1 MCQRHLS
8 AIFVGLAITIGTS
21 VGLSAD
27 DEGVKQV
34 RELIKKANSSVES
47 ITDAKE
53 QLKKTMDAY
62 NAVLAPD
69 VKDRRDA
76 YKKLQKEMSNADK
89 KRADVSSKTAQMN
102 QEADQLFKS
111 WQGSTAAIQSPDL
124 RQRSDER
131 LKRTQDRFAEI
142 RQTGQRASA
151 LYGPFMKSLQDQV
164 TFLGHD
170 LNPGAVATLKPDAE
184 KLNSQARDLYA
195 AIDQVTA
202 AANNNITKLS
212 AE

>member
-1 MCQRHLS
+1 MRSVVRATALFRTSTVKEGDHMLKPTRANIRHLS
-8 AIFVGLAITIGTS
+8 AIIAGLAMAIVTPA
-21 VGLSAD
+21 GLSA
-27 DEGVKQV
+27 DEGVKQI
-34 RELIKKANSSVES
+34 RQLIKKANAEVES
-47 ITDAKE
+47 ITDAKQ
-53 QLKKTMDAY
+53 QLQKTMDAY

-76 YKKLQKEMSNADK
+76 YQKLQKEMSNADK

-102 QEADQLFKS
+102 EEADKLFKG

-124 RQRSDER
+124 RQRSEAR

-151 LYGPFMKSLQDQV
+151 LYDPFMKSLQDQV

-170 LNPGAVATLKPDAE
+170 LKP
-184 KLNSQARDLYA
+184 
-195 AIDQVTA
+195 
-202 AANNNITKLS
+202 
-212 AE
+212 